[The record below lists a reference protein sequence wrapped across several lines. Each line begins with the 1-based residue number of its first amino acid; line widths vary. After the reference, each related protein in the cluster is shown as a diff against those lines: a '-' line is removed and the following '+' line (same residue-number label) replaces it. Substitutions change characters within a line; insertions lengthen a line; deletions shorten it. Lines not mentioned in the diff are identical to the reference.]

1 MPKTGLKTQGKVFNP
16 VWYNMSI
23 TMTHIKL
30 FLLVKN
36 LFVINTVVWCFFCDM
51 NVMWMTFL

>member
-16 VWYNMSI
+16 VLYNMSI

>member
-1 MPKTGLKTQGKVFNP
+1 MKSFQSFL
-16 VWYNMSI
+16 YNMST
-23 TMTHIKL
+23 TMAHIKL

>member
-1 MPKTGLKTQGKVFNP
+1 MQKTGLKTQGKVFNP
-16 VWYNMSI
+16 VLYNMST

>member
-51 NVMWMTFL
+51 NVMWMAFL

>member
-1 MPKTGLKTQGKVFNP
+1 MQKTGLKTQGKVFNP
-16 VWYNMSI
+16 VLYNMSI

>member
-1 MPKTGLKTQGKVFNP
+1 MKSFQSCFV
-16 VWYNMSI
+16 YMST

>member
-1 MPKTGLKTQGKVFNP
+1 MQKTGLKTQGKVLNP
-16 VWYNMSI
+16 VLYNMST

>member
-51 NVMWMTFL
+51 DVMWMTFF

>member
-36 LFVINTVVWCFFCDM
+36 LFVINTVVWCFFCNM
-51 NVMWMTFL
+51 NIMRMRFF

>member
-51 NVMWMTFL
+51 NVMWMTFF

>member
-36 LFVINTVVWCFFCDM
+36 TIKI
-51 NVMWMTFL
+51 